1 MEDKKNELEILQSV
15 ILQLEKD
22 VQSAKKMIFTLL
34 GQTAEQATENGNMP
48 PEIKAKTLGPLVAE
62 AGSRVI
68 EGVFDGLHM
77 VGPDGK
83 RYNVAPN
90 YASKSK
96 LVEGDVLKLMIA
108 ADGTFT
114 YKQIGPIERDR
125 LTGIL
130 MREDGKDDYKVLAG
144 GKDYNVLQASVTYF
158 HGEPGDEVVLM
169 VPKGGISD
177 WGAVENIIKAQKPR
191 GAEVFRQMVNPT
203 EVIPEPE
210 SMPEPEQELLGKDHE
225 SNVRAGALEVAAD
238 ALEDFDKVE

>member
-1 MEDKKNELEILQSV
+1 MEEKKNELEILQSV

-22 VQSAKKMIFTLL
+22 IQSAKKMIFTLL
-34 GQTAEQATENGNMP
+34 GKTVENGAEKGNMP

-108 ADGTFT
+108 PDGSFT

-125 LTGIL
+125 LTGVL

-177 WGAVENIIKAQKPR
+177 WGAVENIIKAEKQR
-191 GAEVFRQMVNPT
+191 GAEVFRQMVTP
-203 EVIPEPE
+203 EPLSIPEPE
-210 SMPEPEQELLGKDHE
+210 TEPAQELLGKDHE
-225 SNVRAGALEVAAD
+225 SNMNAKVSEVTVD
-238 ALEDFDKVE
+238 SLEDFDKVE